1 MFEGQPVEVVV
12 FMVIG
17 MTVGSFAIIIAMT
30 ELIKSAYRGHMN
42 KQQAPYREQIRELNS
57 ELRQKDREIARFKL
71 KYEGDPDKE
80 ELEFQRIREILRQ
93 QVASGR
99 KLIEMTSNLND
110 PM

>member
-57 ELRQKDREIARFKL
+57 
-71 KYEGDPDKE
+71 DKE